1 MKFIHIADVH
11 LGARPDVGSA
21 YSEVRPRELWEGLA
35 GVIDLC
41 EGEKTDVLL
50 IAGDLFHRQPLLRE
64 LKEVNYLFSSLSHT
78 QVVFMAG
85 NHDYL
90 KRDSYYRTF
99 EWGGNVLPLLG
110 REMGFVI
117 LNHLDLAVYGFSY
130 YDREIREPRYDVKA
144 PGKAAF
150 EILLAHG
157 GDESHVP
164 VSREAL
170 GASGFDYIA
179 MGHIHKP
186 QVLVENAVAYA
197 GAPEPVDKNDTGQHG
212 YIRGEISEKGTRI
225 EFVPF
230 AKREYIHL
238 ALRVNESMTNGS
250 VRNYLKETV
259 EKRGV
264 QNVYKF
270 ILRGLRDT
278 DVVFDTGSM
287 DVYGNIVEILDETQP
302 AYDYKRLYEDN
313 RDNVLGRF
321 IELFQNCEEGSPEQ
335 QALQAGVG
343 ALLDNSFI

>member
-64 LKEVNYLFSSLSHT
+64 LKEVDYLFSSLSHT

-99 EWGGNVLPLLG
+99 EWGGNVLPLLD
-110 REMGFVI
+110 REMGFVF
-117 LNHLDLAVYGFSY
+117 LSHLDLAVYGFSY
-130 YDREIREPRYDVKA
+130 YDREIREPRYDVRA

-197 GAPEPVDKNDTGQHG
+197 GALEPVDKNDTGQHG

-278 DVVFDTGSM
+278 DVVFETGSM

-321 IELFQNCEEGSPEQ
+321 IELFQNCEEGSLEQ